1 MYNLVRGDIELQAE
15 LERPQPFK
23 CGSFGA
29 SSLAERHLATGDFG
43 GNLATWDLE
52 RLNTPVY
59 AAKAH
64 DTIINCLDGCGGV
77 KGAGAP
83 EIATGSRDGRVH
95 VWDVRQPDVPVASM
109 EPEAG
114 GAPRGRRDRAERSAT
129 TRYES
134 ADPRAQRRC
143 AIVGPSRS
151 ATRTRHHRASSPPGK
166 LT

>member
-95 VWDVRQPDVPVASM
+95 VWDVRQPEVPVASM

-114 GAPRGRRDRAERSAT
+114 GAPRYRREIGRHPIRIGSFSRAAPVRDCWSVAFGDAHS
-129 TRYES
+129 S
-134 ADPRAQRRC
+134 S
-143 AIVGPSRS
+143 SRVV
-151 ATRTRHHRASSPPGK
+151 AAG
-166 LT
+166 